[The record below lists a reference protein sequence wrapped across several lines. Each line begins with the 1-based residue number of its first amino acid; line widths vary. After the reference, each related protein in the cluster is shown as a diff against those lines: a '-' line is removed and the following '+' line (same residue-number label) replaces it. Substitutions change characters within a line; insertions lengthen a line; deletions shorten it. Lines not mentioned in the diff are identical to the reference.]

1 MSAEDKIPQN
11 TSSQKICWHSDS
23 TKSPDV
29 WIPRNW
35 IFPLTCLGN
44 EKSTSISHT
53 SLYTFRSKN
62 ATFLYNHNFALQ
74 AKTCC
79 KQLKPRGKKI
89 ILNLESVAKLLP
101 WAYPPFMIKRYF
113 LPISLWVSL
122 RQYRIGTKHT
132 ILFLQAYFCHDFK
145 SGKQSTCRT
154 LHQRKDDIYV
164 TLQMLQDFPLPL
176 Q

>member
-35 IFPLTCLGN
+35 IFLLTCLGN

-113 LPISLWVSL
+113 LPISLWVSQTVQDRDKTYYSL
-122 RQYRIGTKHT
+122 SSG
-132 ILFLQAYFCHDFK
+132 LFL
-145 SGKQSTCRT
+145 S
-154 LHQRKDDIYV
+154 
-164 TLQMLQDFPLPL
+164 
-176 Q
+176 